1 MNEAGT
7 IGIVAAFAAGLVSF
21 LSPCVAPLIPGY
33 LALISGNAVLNSG
46 VATDRNRLL
55 FTSLAFVA
63 GFTLVFVTLGA
74 SASAFGDLVLADYRQ
89 TLTRIAGLVMIIM
102 GLILLWGFRIPW
114 LMSERR
120 FHFAPRQFTL
130 SETLLVGMAFG
141 LGWTP
146 CFGPILAGILAY
158 TSTVEGVREGTL
170 LLTAYSLGLGLPFVA
185 AGFGI
190 GHYDR
195 LLRFLTRH
203 MRTVVLFSGSAMILV
218 GVIFLTGQVFRF
230 SIYGQR
236 IVDQLPGLSG

>member
-1 MNEAGT
+1 LSESGT

-33 LALISGNAVLNSG
+33 LALISGNAVVSSGEVARKNS
-46 VATDRNRLL
+46 LF

-63 GFTLVFVTLGA
+63 GFTLVFVSLGA

-102 GLILLWGFRIPW
+102 GFVLLWGFRIPW

-120 FHFAPRQFTL
+120 FHFAPRQFSL

-158 TSTVEGVREGTL
+158 TSTVDGVREGTL
-170 LLTAYSLGLGLPFVA
+170 LLTAYSFGLGLPFLA
-185 AGFGI
+185 AGFGL
-190 GHYDR
+190 GHFDR
-195 LLRFLTRH
+195 LLRFMTRH
-203 MRTVVLFSGSAMILV
+203 MRTIALVSGTAMILI
-218 GVIFLTGQVFRF
+218 GVVFVTGQIFRF

-236 IVDQLPGLSG
+236 FVDQISGVNG